1 MSILTILCVYEKPEY
16 PRGQQ
21 DNVTT
26 CSLSRWCK
34 NTKELWKKLFRG
46 ESTPI
51 SANACFFFKGAH
63 CNFIHRYQRYS
74 IQKNFLNIDR
84 IYSFEKKFFVA
95 GNSLWV
101 RPSAVAKII
110 LQEKYMSKIKTR
122 RRSIWNPRLIFFL
135 LCWHQDLQH
144 VYALFENDRFIKK
157 SSQCTNN
164 EWLFSTDCS

>member
-1 MSILTILCVYEKPEY
+1 M
-16 PRGQQ
+16 
-21 DNVTT
+21 
-26 CSLSRWCK
+26 K
-34 NTKELWKKLFRG
+34 NP
-46 ESTPI
+46 STPEGSRI
-51 SANACFFFKGAH
+51 MSQHAPFPVGAKTPRNCEKNYSEGKVPQYPPMLVFFYKGAH

-84 IYSFEKKFFVA
+84 IYSFEKEFFVA

-101 RPSAVAKII
+101 RPSVVAKII

-144 VYALFENDRFIKK
+144 VYASFENDRFIKE

-164 EWLFSTDCS
+164 RVFP